1 MNLLFIYNNLS
12 ELKSIEQNLS
22 SLNHKIYVVRNLQ
35 EAITTLSRIKIDII
49 FCDLLSERIDGIQ
62 ILRKI
67 KSSGSFSLIPLV
79 LVSSSLTDEE
89 DISFFRRLGA
99 LGIIE
104 KPLTIKSIQS
114 ILENRL
120 PNQELGFEYSQHK
133 MISDEEFIEEYTN
146 ILIRRIQK
154 RVKALESDQIFIHN
168 LINSIPSAI
177 FLIDKNFHIVDANE
191 AGMKHIGIND
201 KDEIKNKF
209 CYSLLYK
216 SNKVCNF
223 EGHRCPILGV
233 IQEKIST
240 DHYLK
245 FELGNDLRHYH
256 IHFSPVLNP
265 QNNSILMLENIVD
278 NSNIVEIINKSKEN
292 EFKLETILNES
303 RYGILLIEKE
313 KIVTI
318 NQATRTLLNLKED
331 SINELIK
338 SIGEEIYQEMVIA
351 TNQNIIFR
359 KELIGSENL
368 NNKIITLEAQKIN
381 SLDREF
387 IFIILYDYTENYNLI
402 QSLRD
407 KELLFR
413 TIINNV
419 QDVFI
424 LINNNNIVEIN
435 NQIERITNRRRES
448 YLKQNLF
455 SSLNF
460 INESH
465 LFDITPK
472 ELTVTTGENKT
483 LILLLRIY
491 NLLLKNQK
499 HTLLQLTD
507 ITEERERERIEISR
521 REKIQYFD
529 RLEIAAKMN
538 KGIAHSINNFLSGI
552 NNFADYLTKPDIN
565 TENIKVTAN
574 IIKKL
579 TKNASS
585 VISRILKLLSKGDE
599 EFTQIDISYLIDE
612 LLDIIKYAFPRN
624 IEVRAEINSTDNM
637 IRGDFNAILQSL
649 INIVINSREAM
660 PNGGSITIST
670 DNIQTMDSS
679 GEEKRYIQIK
689 ISDTGKGIPEEVR
702 DKIFTPYFSSKIE
715 PGSGL
720 GLSVVYNTILNHNG
734 TIRFKSEINK
744 GTTFIIN
751 LPVSSEKTDEHKPIP
766 SGRREKILII
776 SENSLEREII
786 KRLLIKNNYDAY
798 TAIDSIDALES
809 LKVTMPELVIIDSN
823 LSRISKEETY
833 EKIIEIYPDINII
846 LYTGLVLDEGTMNLI
861 MKGLKAIIYKPLDIR
876 ELLQTLQSVL
886 RKDDERIVNTT
897 PDSKKEIKKILII
910 DDEEFILSALKMNL
924 SDKYDIQI
932 ETSGAKAL
940 DRIINNEIYD
950 RYIIDINMPDLN
962 GIEFYKM
969 LRELNPDISKKVIFI
984 TGGISDEKLNSELQA
999 IKDDISLLDKPFDI
1013 DELIRLLS

>member
-223 EGHRCPILGV
+223 EGHRCPVLGV

-313 KIVTI
+313 KILTI

-637 IRGDFNAILQSL
+637 IRGDFNTILQSL

-886 RKDDERIVNTT
+886 RNDDERIVNTT

>member
-154 RVKALESDQIFIHN
+154 RVKAIESDQIFIHN

>member
-1 MNLLFIYNNLS
+1 
-12 ELKSIEQNLS
+12 
-22 SLNHKIYVVRNLQ
+22 
-35 EAITTLSRIKIDII
+35 
-49 FCDLLSERIDGIQ
+49 
-62 ILRKI
+62 
-67 KSSGSFSLIPLV
+67 
-79 LVSSSLTDEE
+79 
-89 DISFFRRLGA
+89 
-99 LGIIE
+99 
-104 KPLTIKSIQS
+104 
-114 ILENRL
+114 
-120 PNQELGFEYSQHK
+120 
-133 MISDEEFIEEYTN
+133 
-146 ILIRRIQK
+146 
-154 RVKALESDQIFIHN
+154 
-168 LINSIPSAI
+168 
-177 FLIDKNFHIVDANE
+177 
-191 AGMKHIGIND
+191 
-201 KDEIKNKF
+201 
-209 CYSLLYK
+209 
-216 SNKVCNF
+216 
-223 EGHRCPILGV
+223 
-233 IQEKIST
+233 
-240 DHYLK
+240 
-245 FELGNDLRHYH
+245 
-256 IHFSPVLNP
+256 
-265 QNNSILMLENIVD
+265 
-278 NSNIVEIINKSKEN
+278 
-292 EFKLETILNES
+292 
-303 RYGILLIEKE
+303 
-313 KIVTI
+313 
-318 NQATRTLLNLKED
+318 
-331 SINELIK
+331 
-338 SIGEEIYQEMVIA
+338 
-351 TNQNIIFR
+351 
-359 KELIGSENL
+359 
-368 NNKIITLEAQKIN
+368 
-381 SLDREF
+381 
-387 IFIILYDYTENYNLI
+387 
-402 QSLRD
+402 
-407 KELLFR
+407 FR

-624 IEVRAEINSTDNM
+624 IEVRAEINSTDNI